1 MQAVSSKSKEADGVT
16 AVPDPPA
23 PEEAEAPA
31 EPAEEEGEED
41 AEAKAAAA
49 AAAAEAAAKMPKPAR
64 RPEEFLQKEGIV
76 LEMAVLPPVSRC
88 YRADPCVCSIGCAT
102 LSCAESCQAA

>member
-1 MQAVSSKSKEADGVT
+1 MQAVSSKSREADGVT

-64 RPEEFLQKEGIV
+64 RPEEFPQKEGIV
-76 LEMAVLPPVSRC
+76 LEMAVLPPVSAAAGRM
-88 YRADPCVCSIGCAT
+88 PCMLHWLCHPEKC
-102 LSCAESCQAA
+102 

>member
-64 RPEEFLQKEGIV
+64 RPEEFPQKEGIV
-76 LEMAVLPPVSRC
+76 LEMAVLPAVS
-88 YRADPCVCSIGCAT
+88 AAAGQLPCKFHRLCHPE
-102 LSCAESCQAA
+102 LR

>member
-31 EPAEEEGEED
+31 EPAEEEGEKD

-64 RPEEFLQKEGIV
+64 RPEEFPQKEGIV
-76 LEMAVLPPVSRC
+76 LEMAMLPPVS
-88 YRADPCVCSIGCAT
+88 AT
-102 LSCAESCQAA
+102 AGLVPRMFRWLCHPELR